1 MDQKLDSKMEL
12 MRFTPWQESAR
23 VRISGQLDKQKLPHA
38 FLIEGPEGIGKLSFA
53 LSLAQKFLC
62 SNDDGTNEGTNEG
75 IEACGHCTACNL
87 MKADTLTDLQLIQ
100 PIESKQIKIDQI
112 RELISWVNKTS
123 QRGGLKIAI
132 VNPAHQMNHRSMNA
146 LLKCLEEPTP
156 NTLIILLSSQ
166 AGKLLPTI
174 RSRCQAEKFVIPER
188 KQALAWL
195 NDVSPELEDAS
206 LKLDIGGGIP
216 TIAQAIDSDFLNT
229 RLTLAKALKSVIAE
243 RGSALTAVRLFK
255 KPNLDSLLIA
265 CSLIFADCVKLK
277 LSNDDSAIQNNDLL
291 DDISMISQHCS
302 AVYLVSAYERA
313 CKDLAKLRSTSNP
326 NEALLF
332 EGLMM
337 ELGRQ
342 QTVAIS
348 P

>member
-1 MDQKLDSKMEL
+1 MEL

-23 VRISGQLDKQKLPHA
+23 ERISGQLDKQKLPHA

-62 SNDDGTNEGTNEG
+62 SNDEG

-100 PIESKQIKIDQI
+100 PIDSKQIKIDQI
-112 RELISWVNKTS
+112 RGLISWVNKTS
-123 QRGGLKIAI
+123 QRGGLKIAV

-188 KQALAWL
+188 EQALAWL
-195 NDVSPELEDAS
+195 NEVSPELENVS
-206 LKLDIGGGIP
+206 LKLDIAGGIP
-216 TIAQAIDSDFLNT
+216 TLAQTINRDFLKT

-243 RGSALTAVRLFK
+243 KGSALTVVRLFK
-255 KPNLDSLLIA
+255 KPNVESLLTVS
-265 CSLIFADCVKLK
+265 SLIFADCVKLK
-277 LSNDDSAIQNNDLL
+277 LSNNDILIQNNDLL
-291 DDISMISQHCS
+291 DEMRMISQHCS
-302 AVYLVSAYERA
+302 AVYLMSAYERV
-313 CKDLAKLRSTSNP
+313 CKDLAKVRSTSNP

-332 EGLMM
+332 ESLMM